1 MAVAALLLAAG
12 AFAIP
17 QHAAA
22 QAFGGYADSLVFSVV
37 PQDQAVASV
46 SSGEIDMYVFP
57 LDAATDMQAARDD
70 PNINVMEAL
79 GGFRGMLVNPV
90 APADGSFNPF
100 TIREIREAMHWT
112 YDREVLAGEIA
123 GGFAIPMTLPY
134 VRFEPEYLRDYGFFS
149 TLEAQYSYDRAR
161 AKAQVDAAMS
171 QVSNA
176 TFDTAT
182 NQWLVDGNQIE
193 IIIIQRVED
202 FRFEIGAYVATEI
215 QALGF
220 TPVLD
225 PSTFV
230 EALTKVYFSDA
241 KLGQWHMYTEGWGGP
256 GFVLFDDERAP
267 FLFLGDFGSA
277 IWVHYTPPP
286 SLEIACSSLRD
297 GLYTTPGERRDL
309 LRRCV
314 AEGMR
319 EGIRHFLLMDIE
331 VYAFNWRLSNTVVSR
346 FSGLLNPFAVRTTIK
361 EGQPGGTL
369 YIGQPIHTGS
379 AWNQYGGFQDVY
391 SRIQSFQITDFG
403 TATHPH
409 LGGAIP
415 FRTNFTI
422 SNVGP
427 LDTHEVPTSA
437 ITFDAATNTF
447 VNVSPGVTTGAYV
460 DFDLKFGE
468 WHHGEMM
475 SMDDVVAHIAMLS
488 RMASGDLVAQN
499 PNNAAQIYLVRW
511 ASSFR
516 GFEILDSERIRIWF
530 DTYSPDESLVA
541 SRADVFPIYPWELN
555 AIMTESALASET
567 AFHDTDADVQFIQEM
582 DLAKGATLALFDDR
596 LVVHKAANT
605 IPAFL
610 TPWVTPAEAT
620 ARWAALNEWR
630 NPTAGGCING
640 PSTWTCNYM
649 VSQGPYYLDQYF
661 TAPEGARYTA
671 KRTGYPIE
679 QDAWDFLAQPQV
691 LEVAF
696 RSPPEV
702 IQTFP
707 VTFQFTTTLG
717 GAPYDRILTA
727 AWFLSDPA
735 TKKTLLSGNATWSG
749 PGIWDIELSAL
760 QTTALA
766 EGPYELNVIVVAE
779 EIPFLGLGTL
789 SFTSLS
795 LSSAI
800 LREVTQVIEGALTGF
815 QETIDENIAAT
826 QAAIDAADARVAN
839 VVNLVNLVLI
849 LAIAAMVIA
858 VLAIV
863 ALLVVWRRLPAK

>member
-12 AFAIP
+12 VFAIP

-46 SSGEIDMYVFP
+46 SSGEIDMYAFP

-149 TLEAQYSYDRAR
+149 TLEAQYPYDRAR

-193 IIIIQRVED
+193 VIIVARVED
-202 FRFEIGAYVATEI
+202 IRLEIGAYVATEI

-220 TPVLD
+220 NPVLD
-225 PSTFV
+225 PSTFG
-230 EALTKVYFSDA
+230 EALDKVYFTDA
-241 KLGQWHMYTEGWGGP
+241 KLGLWNMYTEVWGGP
-256 GFVLFDDERAP
+256 GFVLFGDERAP

-277 IWVHYTPPP
+277 IWQDYTSP
-286 SLEIACSSLRD
+286 SSLQIACQSLLD
-297 GLYTTPGERRDL
+297 GLYTSPNERREL
-309 LRRCV
+309 LRTCV

-319 EGIRHFLLMDIE
+319 EGIRHFLLMDTE
-331 VYAFNWRLSNTVVSR
+331 VYAFNRRLSNTA
-346 FSGLLNPFAVRTTIK
+346 FSVYKGIQIPFSIRTTIK
-361 EGQPGGTL
+361 DGHPGGTL
-369 YIGQPIHTGS
+369 YIGQPVHTGS
-379 AWNQYGGFQDVY
+379 AWNLYGGFRDVY
-391 SRIQSFQITDFG
+391 SRLQSYQIADFG

-409 LGGAIP
+409 LGGVIP
-415 FRTNFTI
+415 FRANFTVN
-422 SNVGP
+422 NVGP
-427 LDTHEVPTSA
+427 LDAHDVPTSA
-437 ITFDAATNTF
+437 LTFATWTNTF
-447 VNVSPGVTTGAYV
+447 VNVSAGVTSGAYV
-460 DFDLKFGE
+460 NFDMRFGE

-475 SMDDVVAHIAMLS
+475 TMDDVVAKIAMLS
-488 RMASGDLVAQN
+488 RMASGDLAAAN
-499 PNNAAQIYLVRW
+499 PNNANQIYLVRW
-511 ASSFR
+511 DTSFK
-516 GFEILDSERIRIWF
+516 GFEILTADSIRIYY
-530 DTYSPDESLVA
+530 DTYNPDESLIVG
-541 SRADVFPIYPWELN
+541 RIPIFPWYPWELN
-555 AIMTESALASET
+555 VIMAESVLANET
-567 AFHDTDADVQFIQEM
+567 ALDDTSADLLNVEPLN
-582 DLAKGATLALFDDR
+582 LAQGGTLGLFDPR
-596 LVVHKAANT
+596 LTANLADNT
-605 IPAFL
+605 IPPFL
-610 TPWVTPAEAT
+610 SSWITPAEAT
-620 ARWAALNEWR
+620 TRWASLDAWR
-630 NPTAGGCING
+630 NDPAGCING

-826 QAAIDAADARVAN
+826 QAAMDAADARVAN

-849 LAIAAMVIA
+849 LAIAAVVIA